1 MGSRSLLQRIFS
13 TQGLKLGLLHCRQ
26 ILNHL
31 SHLYLINSLYSI
43 PGESLDLSSKALSLS
58 LAMFSLIPIL
68 LRYFSFFFLF
78 LISMTL
84 LSFLAF
90 LFGAI
95 ENSVVGFF
103 LLRNS
108 FFFLSFLDI
117 LKFPL
122 RSVYFIWL
130 FSLFCCSY
138 CLTLGWCIYLSALQ
152 CLPMSLSS

>member
-90 LFGAI
+90 LFGSI

-108 FFFLSFLDI
+108 FFFFLSFLDI

-122 RSVYFIWL
+122 RSILFGFSVYFVAPI
-130 FSLFCCSY
+130 
-138 CLTLGWCIYLSALQ
+138 A
-152 CLPMSLSS
+152 